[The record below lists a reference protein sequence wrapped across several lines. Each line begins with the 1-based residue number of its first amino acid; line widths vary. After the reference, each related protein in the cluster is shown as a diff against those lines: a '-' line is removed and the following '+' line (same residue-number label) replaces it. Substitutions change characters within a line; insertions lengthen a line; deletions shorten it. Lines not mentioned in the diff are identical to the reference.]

1 MLNRWEMI
9 CEHRAALRNQEVEE
23 RPPIIPKV
31 FLIDADEV
39 SWRAKA
45 DKVALRRHTAMRPKN
60 LVPPL
65 PAVAGIRLL

>member
-1 MLNRWEMI
+1 MI
-9 CEHRAALRNQEVEE
+9 CEHGLALRSQEVEE
-23 RPPIIPKV
+23 RPPILPKV

-39 SWRAKA
+39 SWRARA
-45 DKVALRRHTAMRPKN
+45 DKVAPRQPAMRPEN